1 MNMVPEIVLP
11 PPNPLPCLAMTLSL
25 RSLLHS
31 VRSLFWGLTVLCLLA
46 QPVLAAAHEMHET
59 EHAIA
64 DAAAGVPDD
73 AVAGESLAPGTLD
86 GLLHALDC
94 CLHASAVPIPML
106 TWASHPLQSLAP
118 RVSLPVHTPSTFSR
132 FLRPPITA

>member
-1 MNMVPEIVLP
+1 MNKAPEIVYP
-11 PPNPLPCLAMTLSL
+11 PPNPLPCLAMTLPL

-31 VRSLFWGLTVLCLLA
+31 LRGLFWGLTVLCLLA

-73 AVAGESLAPGTLD
+73 AVAGESLAPGTDADLD
-86 GLLHALDC
+86 
-94 CLHASAVPIPML
+94 ASPSPVAGATPEPARTHPLRFLPIPAPSDRGL
-106 TWASHPLQSLAP
+106 TY
-118 RVSLPVHTPSTFSR
+118 
-132 FLRPPITA
+132 